1 MCTYLTGQMHVTALL
16 IAYQFLF
23 SHACI
28 IYLTGYF
35 TLQVLLSVTEEVMS
49 KHKTNT
55 PANPEMT
62 VVVAGV
68 MAVVNEKP

>member
-1 MCTYLTGQMHVTALL
+1 M
-16 IAYQFLF
+16 
-23 SHACI
+23 
-28 IYLTGYF
+28 GYF

-49 KHKTNT
+49 KRNMNT

-68 MAVVNEKP
+68 MAGVMAVVSGKTCLFTQTSALVVFGRWLAG

>member
-1 MCTYLTGQMHVTALL
+1 M
-16 IAYQFLF
+16 
-23 SHACI
+23 
-28 IYLTGYF
+28 GYF

-49 KHKTNT
+49 KRNMNT

-68 MAVVNEKP
+68 MAVVKEKPCLFTQTSALVFFGRWLAG

>member
-1 MCTYLTGQMHVTALL
+1 M
-16 IAYQFLF
+16 
-23 SHACI
+23 
-28 IYLTGYF
+28 GYF

-49 KHKTNT
+49 KRNMNT

-68 MAVVNEKP
+68 MAVVNGKPCLFTQTSALVVFGRWLAG